1 MEAAEALGRGNLS
14 TFYEAIRESARA
26 RSRVFW
32 IVAGLTLLAAALRFA
47 TLGVQAYHH
56 DEIVTASRILRDGFV
71 HAMEAVGFSE
81 SAPPLYYA
89 LAWAWTQLTG
99 TGEFGLRSL
108 SALAGV
114 ATVPVAYLLGAEL
127 RGRRAGIVAAAL
139 VAVNPM
145 LLWYS
150 QEARGYALLAFFTAA
165 AALYFVRAL
174 YRPRDVPVVSGPYGP
189 LTTGTSKEGRRDL
202 ALWGIFS
209 ALALAT
215 HYFAIFPVALEAG
228 WLLWRRGR
236 RALVGL
242 WIVALA
248 GLALAPLA
256 IHQMALGHAE
266 WIGERSLGH
275 RIWESAVTFV
285 VGETGDIVA
294 RPETVLPALVPLLAC
309 AAALCLL
316 AVRGRPAERRVGGRM
331 LAVAAITVVAPV
343 ALALISPGKDYV
355 IARNLLPA
363 LVPLLVAVAI
373 GTTLRGARRSGALVA
388 AVLAAYSFG
397 FCIWVSVSPA
407 WQRPDWNAVAA
418 HLGEPEA
425 PRAIVSWTLG
435 AASLRY
441 YLSTGS
447 FQVQPADGYSW
458 SVHEVDF
465 VSDGPAR
472 PVPTSLLGPRFRQI
486 GYEPVGRLYIRRYA
500 LPGPDLAHLRLRRVR
515 DASLNFR
522 SNGVLL
528 DGIGP
533 G

>member
-14 TFYEAIRESARA
+14 TFYEAAREAVRA
-26 RSRVFW
+26 RSRAFW
-32 IVAGLTLLAAALRFA
+32 TVAGLTLFAAGLRFA
-47 TLGVQAYHH
+47 TLGLQAYHH
-56 DEIVTASRILRDGFV
+56 DEIVTASRVLRGDFF

-81 SAPPLYYA
+81 SAPPLYYT

-150 QEARGYALLAFFTAA
+150 QEARGYALVVLLTTL
-165 AALYFVRAL
+165 AALYFLRAL
-174 YRPRDVPVVSGPYGP
+174 NAVPSLRHPYGRP
-189 LTTGTSKEGRRDL
+189 SGGTSTAGRRDTT
-202 ALWGIFS
+202 LWGVFS

-215 HYFAIFPVALEAG
+215 HYFAIFPIAFEAA

-236 RALVGL
+236 AALRGL

-248 GLALAPLA
+248 GLALAPLV
-256 IHQMALGHAE
+256 IHQASLGHAE
-266 WIGERSLGH
+266 WIGGRSLGH
-275 RIWESAVTFV
+275 RLWEAGVTFFI
-285 VGETGDIVA
+285 GETGDIIA
-294 RPETVLPALVPLLAC
+294 RPETVLPAVVPLLA
-309 AAALCLL
+309 ALAALVLL
-316 AVRGRPAERRVGGRM
+316 GLRGDREERRAGGLM
-331 LAVAAITVVAPV
+331 LAIGAATVAAPLVVALV
-343 ALALISPGKDYV
+343 APGKDYV
-355 IARNLLPA
+355 LARNLIPA
-363 LVPLLVAVAI
+363 LVPLLAAI
-373 GTTLRGARRSGALVA
+373 AIAATLRAARRGGVVIASVLV
-388 AVLAAYSFG
+388 LYSLG
-397 FCIWVSVSPA
+397 FSIWTSVSPTL
-407 WQRPDWNAVAA
+407 QRPDWDAA
-418 HLGEPEA
+418 AARLGEPTA
-425 PRAIVSWTLG
+425 PRATVLWTLG

-447 FQVQPADGYSW
+447 FQAQPSEGFSW
-458 SVHEVDF
+458 SVHEVNF
-465 VSDGPAR
+465 VSDGPAP
-472 PVPTSLLGPRFRQI
+472 PVPAGLLGPRFRQV
-486 GYEPVGRLYIRRYA
+486 GYERIGRLHVRRYA
-500 LPGPDLAHLRLRRVR
+500 LPGSDLAHLRLRRIR
-515 DASLNFR
+515 SADLNFR